1 MRKPQNLFLIG
12 PMGAGKSAVGRQLAR
27 TLHLN
32 FMDSDDEIEA
42 RTGVDISFIFEKE
55 GEEGFRKREAKVID
69 DLSKIEGLV
78 LATGGGAVQDAQS
91 RSFLGAR
98 GFVVYLYTTVDQQL
112 ARTQKGRERPLLES
126 GDRKQILED
135 LMQERDELYREVAD
149 LIVDGERVSGVVT
162 GMGLKFHA
170 ATVVLTVGTFL
181 GGRIHVGSRNY
192 AGGRAG
198 DPPAN
203 ALAARLRELPLGVE
217 RLKTGTPPRLDGR
230 SIDYSQLQAQPG
242 DQPLP
247 VMSFLGSV
255 ADHPRQVDC
264 HITRT
269 NARTHEIIASGL
281 HDSPMYSGAIAGTGA
296 LFLVGA

>member
-27 TLHLN
+27 ALHLN

-78 LATGGGAVQDAQS
+78 LATGGGAVLDSQS

-112 ARTQKGRERPLLES
+112 ARTQKGRERPLLGS

-135 LMQERDELYREVAD
+135 LMQERDDLYREIAD
-149 LIVDGERVSGVVT
+149 LIVET
-162 GMGLKFHA
+162 
-170 ATVVLTVGTFL
+170 
-181 GGRIHVGSRNY
+181 
-192 AGGRAG
+192 
-198 DPPAN
+198 
-203 ALAARLRELPLGVE
+203 
-217 RLKTGTPPRLDGR
+217 DGR
-230 SIDYSQLQAQPG
+230 KVKA
-242 DQPLP
+242 
-247 VMSFLGSV
+247 V
-255 ADHPRQVDC
+255 ADEIVD
-264 HITRT
+264 R
-269 NARTHEIIASGL
+269 L
-281 HDSPMYSGAIAGTGA
+281 
-296 LFLVGA
+296 